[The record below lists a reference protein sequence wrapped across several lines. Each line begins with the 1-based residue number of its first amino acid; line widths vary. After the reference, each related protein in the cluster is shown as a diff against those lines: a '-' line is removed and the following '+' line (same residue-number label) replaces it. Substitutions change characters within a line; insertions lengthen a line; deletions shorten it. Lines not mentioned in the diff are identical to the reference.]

1 MSSPR
6 APASAGPSPRSRRVR
21 RWSIAL
27 LATALLLVVA
37 LFVVTRPPVLA
48 RLLAPALGRA
58 VGGEVTVRD
67 VRIEA
72 FHVVRAAE
80 IGITAPGWSGEAA
93 EVFHADD
100 VRVSVSLPHLLIGSI
115 RITEL
120 GFGRI
125 RVRAAERGDG
135 SGRYNLLDLRPDLAG
150 GDEPLRPIPI
160 TIDALELE
168 TGYVDA
174 AGAWTRTGARL
185 FEGRLGPLPGQAPG
199 GAVFSFA
206 LTDAVGEGGVFG
218 TWDERTFAFSAAFGA
233 FDFDGPWRELAPM
246 RVRRIL
252 ESLEFRGR
260 VRGAD
265 LSWSPDR
272 PFAAEFELENVR
284 LVLPA
289 VDLDER
295 WARVRGDAIEPAR
308 GSPTIEVYSG
318 RLRTEGSR
326 ITLADVHG
334 SMSAADEREGSL
346 RVPGRIG
353 LDLDLGAATEATVDW
368 SDEEARGRWVR
379 DALRLAPFELTF
391 AIDAFDASPHSGEGA
406 GDGAPTLLVPRPVA
420 SALATFGL
428 TSWRIDVA
436 AKLSRDAPTRGEDGS
451 PIAAPIRST
460 GRAVLSNGSGSYRH
474 FPYPLREVRGH
485 LSFQHDDA
493 SSERFT
499 VDHLTGVGPDGGTA
513 TIRGVV
519 ERPGPSP
526 RIDLVVTA
534 TGFPIDQRL
543 FDAFP
548 PRQRAAFARV
558 FHRPSFDALVAS
570 GLLPQSDGEVA
581 DLDRLRRLRA
591 RLEGELA
598 ATTDE
603 TERSRIE
610 AELARAQRMASA
622 RPFAFGGTVD
632 FECRILRPFGEGP
645 LLRVEGD
652 VDLARVGVVLADFPY
667 PLLVTKGRFHFA
679 PEGVRIAEPG
689 LEALTLEGGLIR
701 LNGTIGL
708 NRRPGEKEA
717 RLAPDLTL
725 VGVGDRISERLLAAI
740 PPPESLRDGWPGEAL
755 APLALALRRAGLSAD
770 FDLQG
775 RLAKVDGLPD
785 GGPDGGPD
793 GELDGGL
800 VGGDADRDD
809 LDLDVWMTLA
819 LSNGSIAVGP
829 PLDGDGGWSNALP
842 EGLAL
847 SGLEGLVRLEPTFID
862 LDVRA
867 TGPEGAGVVGVKGR
881 LATEDRARDLSI
893 ELDAVAAGAWL
904 EPLIALPPDD
914 DDPRSRLWRRLA
926 PQGTFDSR
934 IRLRSDAD
942 GPDRISAEIA
952 PRALRLGAVEG
963 PVDAR
968 PTVDGG
974 RLTLELDDGAGV
986 LRFDGLSASVD
997 GGRVVVDGDAAIDSG
1012 RVGRLALDVR
1022 GMAVPFESRFVERIV
1037 DAVGGAALANPYRA
1051 AAPSGR
1057 FDGFFRT
1064 ERADAAAPLA
1074 WNASLRPLTL
1084 ALSIGGARP
1093 EATFVDDGVLRID
1106 ARGLAVE
1113 GIVADIDGGRMRLD
1127 GVVDLESSPRSARF
1141 DYGLEAHSWTPAV
1154 ATMLPPPLS
1163 DAHSAIGFTA
1173 APLALRNA
1181 SVELSWDPALGIAD
1195 PLLYA
1200 LKGSLSFRDGSFS
1213 TGLDF
1218 RDVDGSAT
1226 FDFILRR
1233 RSEGVRDLA
1242 FLAGVEAETAS
1253 LYRRRLTDLRADVTL
1268 EQGGTVVG
1276 VRDIAGTVG
1285 GGRLVGDASFDLPSR
1300 RYAADIAIEEARLEA
1315 ITNPLVDS
1323 ERDRS
1328 SLDATV
1334 EIEGVAGDEAAR
1346 TGSGRISIRNARMA
1360 DAPITMRLLQLTQ
1373 LSLPLTSS
1381 LSSADIDFL
1390 IRGPFAHFTSFRMAS
1405 DGLELQATGHVDL
1418 RDFSIAANF
1427 RSRGRLWLVSDLL
1440 GAIGDQ
1446 FFDIEVTGPLDA
1458 PNARLRA
1465 LPGLSRPA
1473 SAATDE

>member
-1 MSSPR
+1 MSSSR
-6 APASAGPSPRSRRVR
+6 APASVASPSRTRRAR
-21 RWSIAL
+21 RWTLAL
-27 LATALLLVVA
+27 LGATLAVVVG
-37 LFVVTRPPVLA
+37 LFVLTRPAVLA
-48 RLLAPALGRA
+48 RLLAPALARA

-80 IGITAPGWSGEAA
+80 IAITAPGWSGEAA

-100 VRVSVSLPHLLIGSI
+100 VRVSVSLPRLLLGSI

-160 TIDALELE
+160 AIDALELE

-206 LTDAVGEGGVFG
+206 LTDAHGDGGVFG

-284 LVLPA
+284 LVLPS

-334 SMSAADEREGSL
+334 SMSAADEREGAL

-379 DALRLAPFELTF
+379 DALRLAPFELNF
-391 AIDAFDASPHSGEGA
+391 AIDAFDASADADEGA
-406 GDGAPTLLVPRPVA
+406 GEGAPTLLVPRPVA

-428 TSWRIDVA
+428 TSWRIDVT
-436 AKLSRDAPTRGEDGS
+436 AKLSRGAPTRGADGA

-460 GRAVLSNGSGSYRH
+460 GRAVLSNGSGAYRH
-474 FPYPLREVRGH
+474 FPYPLRDVRGH

-493 SSERFT
+493 SHERFT

-526 RIDLVVTA
+526 RIDLVLTA

-548 PRQRAAFARV
+548 PRQRASFERV
-558 FHRPSFDALVAS
+558 FHRPSFDALVAA
-570 GLLPQSDGEVA
+570 GLISRGADAQA

-598 ATTDE
+598 AAADDA
-603 TERSRIE
+603 ERARVRS
-610 AELARAQRMASA
+610 ELARAQRMGAA
-622 RPFAFGGTVD
+622 RPFELGGRVD
-632 FECRILRPFGEGP
+632 FECRIIRPFGDGP

-652 VDLARVGVVLADFPY
+652 VELERAGVVIADFPY
-667 PLLVTKGRFHFA
+667 PLLIAKGGFRFA

-689 LEALTLEGGLIR
+689 LEAYTLEGGLIR
-701 LNGTIGL
+701 LNGTVGL
-708 NRRPGEKEA
+708 SRRPGDTEA

-725 VGVGDRISERLLAAI
+725 VGVDDRISERLLAAL
-740 PPPESLRDGWPGEAL
+740 PPPDSARDGWPGTRL
-755 APLALALRRAGLSAD
+755 APLASALRRVGLAAD
-770 FDLQG
+770 FDFQG
-775 RLAKVDGLPD
+775 RIAK
-785 GGPDGGPD
+785 
-793 GELDGGL
+793 LDGADPDL
-800 VGGDADRDD
+800 DDPDRDD

-819 LSNGSIAVGP
+819 LARGSLDVGP
-829 PLDGDGGWSNALP
+829 PIEGDDGWSDALP
-842 EGLAL
+842 EGFSL
-847 SGLEGLVRLEPTFID
+847 SGLEGLVRIEPTFVD
-862 LDVRA
+862 LDLRA
-867 TGPEGAGVVGVKGR
+867 RGPEGTGTVSAKGR
-881 LATEDRARDLSI
+881 LATEDRARDLTI
-893 ELDAVAAGAWL
+893 ELDAVAAGAWI
-904 EPLIALPPDD
+904 EPLLALPEDD
-914 DDPRSRLWRRLA
+914 ADPRTRLWRGLA

-934 IRLRSDAD
+934 IRLTSDAD
-942 GPDRISAEIA
+942 GPDRIAAELM
-952 PRALRLGAVEG
+952 PRALRLGAAEG
-963 PVDAR
+963 PIDAR

-974 RLTLELDDGAGV
+974 RLTLELDDGVGEI
-986 LRFDGLSASVD
+986 RFDALSADVD
-997 GGRVVVDGDAAIDSG
+997 GGRVVVDGDARIEAR
-1012 RVGRLALDVR
+1012 RVGRLALEIR
-1022 GMAVPFESRFVERIV
+1022 GSGVPFESRFVERIL
-1037 DAVGGAALANPYRA
+1037 DATGGPPLAEPYRA

-1057 FDGFFRT
+1057 FDGAVRA
-1064 ERADAAAPLA
+1064 ERPDAATPLA
-1074 WNASLRPLTL
+1074 WQATLVPRTL

-1093 EATFVDDGVLRID
+1093 EATFVDGGSVRID
-1106 ARGLAVE
+1106 ARGITVE
-1113 GIVADIDGGRMRLD
+1113 SLVADVDGGRARLA
-1127 GVVDLESSPRSARF
+1127 GVVDLESSPRGARF
-1141 DYGLEAHSWTPAV
+1141 EYGLEAHSWTPAV

-1173 APLALRNA
+1173 APLALRDA
-1181 SVELSWDPALGIAD
+1181 AIELAWDPGLGIAD
-1195 PLLYA
+1195 PLRYA
-1200 LKGSLSFRDGSFS
+1200 LKGSLSFQDGIFS

-1218 RDVDGSAT
+1218 RDVDGGAT

-1233 RSEGVRDLA
+1233 RSDGTRDLA
-1242 FLAGVEAETAS
+1242 FLAGVDARSAN
-1253 LYRRRLTDLRADVTL
+1253 LYRRRLSDLRADVAL

-1276 VRDIAGTVG
+1276 VRDISGTVG
-1285 GGRLVGDASFDLPSR
+1285 GGRLSGDASFDLPSR
-1300 RYAADIAIEEARLEA
+1300 RYAADIALDGARLEA
-1315 ITNPLVDS
+1315 ITNPLVES

-1334 EIEGVAGDEAAR
+1334 SIDGIAGDERAR

-1381 LSSADIDFL
+1381 LHSADIDFL

-1405 DGLELQATGHVDL
+1405 DGLELQATGHVDV

-1473 SAATDE
+1473 SAVTDE